1 MFFSMSER
9 KILPWRAHALLECLD
24 CSFSRELADPHL
36 AIYRFQRTLRH
47 AQSAC
52 SFCLAAICYV
62 VHNIPQPS
70 EFADSNWHSVA
81 PTSRRTSLLQFLHI
95 LMEKRK
101 DLASLLLHSCL
112 CTIDSTQRLGPTASL
127 DSPYFCPVP
136 KTNRFVSNS
145 SEAKL
150 ETFRKPLN
158 RWHPNIGGST
168 MGYNNPTFRG

>member
-1 MFFSMSER
+1 MSER

-52 SFCLAAICYV
+52 SFCLAAICYI

-70 EFADSNWHSVA
+70 EFADSNWHSVV

-95 LMEKRK
+95 LIEKRK

-112 CTIDSTQRLGPTASL
+112 CTIDSTQSWPHCITQ
-127 DSPYFCPVP
+127 PYFCPVP

-158 RWHPNIGGST
+158 RWHPIILLVD
-168 MGYNNPTFRG
+168 RGFHNGLQ